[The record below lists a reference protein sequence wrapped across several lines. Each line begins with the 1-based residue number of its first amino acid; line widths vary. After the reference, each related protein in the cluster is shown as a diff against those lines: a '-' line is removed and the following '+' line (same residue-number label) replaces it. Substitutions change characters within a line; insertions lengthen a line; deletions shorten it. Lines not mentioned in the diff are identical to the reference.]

1 MASTPTQR
9 LLTAL
14 VASLGVHGLLWLALE
29 GGERVPPP
37 PPPAPVAALEWV
49 DVEVVTP
56 PVAQAAPEPDS
67 RTRDTAPMP
76 REASPGPATRAP
88 EPEEVPS
95 KPDALARDT
104 TQQQIPPDSEQRAR
118 DTASRP
124 PQTPSVPLARDTASR
139 PPQTPSV
146 PLARDT
152 AAQPTQPRP
161 EPLASGTTPQQAP
174 SARDSAP
181 TLAPP
186 AAVDV
191 PRAEPRPSDIPV
203 AGSRLLLAARQL
215 TPLSTT
221 GGGPVAELDAGVP
234 DGRASPSAQALVE
247 DIVSESV
254 GRGRVDRGLVH
265 PYYGQLGKALM
276 KAWDADRSVK
286 EHGLQ
291 GYFDMGM
298 ERGRAY
304 SRVWMERAADYGAS
318 GSFAAKNGPGEDR
331 RRPISTAGDPT
342 LNARRELRQQM
353 RQEFR
358 TTRRALIRVVQDAQ
372 GQLLDV
378 QLLEPS
384 HQPEVDKEAIKDVRA
399 AAEKLPPPPAEAV
412 GSRVRISSVW
422 EFELI
427 ISISPPI
434 PTFSFEFDEALG
446 FIDTRL
452 PLDRRIY
459 KRVRL
464 VEVR

>member
-1 MASTPTQR
+1 MDIP
-9 LLTAL
+9 
-14 VASLGVHGLLWLALE
+14 
-29 GGERVPPP
+29 RV
-37 PPPAPVAALEWV
+37 
-49 DVEVVTP
+49 
-56 PVAQAAPEPDS
+56 
-67 RTRDTAPMP
+67 
-76 REASPGPATRAP
+76 
-88 EPEEVPS
+88 
-95 KPDALARDT
+95 
-104 TQQQIPPDSEQRAR
+104 
-118 DTASRP
+118 
-124 PQTPSVPLARDTASR
+124 
-139 PPQTPSV
+139 
-146 PLARDT
+146 
-152 AAQPTQPRP
+152 
-161 EPLASGTTPQQAP
+161 
-174 SARDSAP
+174 
-181 TLAPP
+181 
-186 AAVDV
+186 
-191 PRAEPRPSDIPV
+191 EPRPSDIPV

-215 TPLSTT
+215 TPLSN
-221 GGGPVAELDAGVP
+221 GAQGPVAELDAGVA
-234 DGRASPSAQALVE
+234 DRHASPSTQALVE

-331 RRPISTAGDPT
+331 RRPITTAGDPT
-342 LNARRELRQQM
+342 LNARREMRQQM

-384 HQPEVDKEAIKDVRA
+384 HQPEVDKEAIKDVRT

-412 GSRVRISSVW
+412 GGRARISSVW